1 MKKIIFTN
9 LPLVLALNPFC
20 VCLSSC
26 SCQSKKGEEYAE
38 QYCKEWYQNLTKDPD
53 DLWYTHGVDHH
64 INPLYEASAVNLFTY
79 SLGWTEWN
87 SLLHTNKG
95 EIPENM
101 WDNYVEN
108 EGILPSYKDPKFN
121 FNKGVSYQM
130 SFKLGD
136 YKVLENALNRCKCGP
151 ITTYHGMENQEIELL
166 NQINSIWGLQ
176 DDYNIWKSIENKSVL
191 REQDLSKLIDQT
203 LDYDGFCATSINRET
218 AVEFLIKDFCQ
229 GFENVI
235 FYEIEVDE
243 NTNGA
248 YVSSRNYLF
257 NNIPLAWPNEEQ
269 LLLSS
274 KLKLK
279 VTDAYWS
286 DPLSSNKNVLVIK
299 CKGFHNTNI

>member
-1 MKKIIFTN
+1 MKKIMFYN
-9 LPLVLALNPFC
+9 LPLILALNPFC

-26 SCQSKKGEEYAE
+26 SGQSKGEEYAE
-38 QYCKEWYQNLTKDPD
+38 KYCKEWYQNLTKDTD
-53 DLWYTHGVDHH
+53 DSWYTHGTDHH
-64 INPLYEASAVNLFTY
+64 IEPLYEASAINLFTY
-79 SLGWTEWN
+79 YPGWAEWN

-101 WDNYVEN
+101 WDSYVKN
-108 EGILPSYKDPKFN
+108 EIGVPSYQDPTFSLDN
-121 FNKGVSYQM
+121 AVFYQI

-151 ITTYHGMENQEIELL
+151 ITTYHGMENQETELL
-166 NQINSIWGLQ
+166 NQINGIWGLQ
-176 DDYNIWKSIENKSVL
+176 EDYNFWKSIENKSML
-191 REQDLSKLIDQT
+191 RKQDLNKLIGQT
-203 LDYDGFCATSINRET
+203 LDYDGFCATSINREI
-218 AVEFLIKDFCQ
+218 AVGFLTGDFDS
-229 GFENVI
+229 GFENTI

-248 YVSSRNYLF
+248 YLSKKYLF
-257 NNIPLAWPNEEQ
+257 NKIPLAWPHEEQ

-286 DPLSSNKNVLVIK
+286 DSMSSNKNVLVIK
-299 CKGFHNTNI
+299 CKGFHNTSL